1 MNIQIIKKS
10 IFFIFSVVV
19 SVTLIWL
26 GFYTLKENYSR
37 DLKSIHQQK
46 GTIEHT
52 EVVLKRTKATG
63 KYSIYFNLK
72 ILKIKLN
79 TTNEVF
85 YSHNTSQNYTELA
98 RKLKKGTKVLVYYKK
113 LNQGEIANNVLQL
126 TSDNEVLL
134 THESYKAKEYFAGVV
149 MLLLGVLLLLLSV
162 FLLKN

>member
-1 MNIQIIKKS
+1 MNIKTIKKS
-10 IFFIFSVVV
+10 IFFVFSIGV
-19 SVTLIWL
+19 SILLIWL
-26 GFYTLKENYSR
+26 GFSTLKENYSR

-52 EVVLKRTKATG
+52 KVVLKRTKATG

-85 YSHNTSQNYTELA
+85 YSYNNNQNYAELT
-98 RKLKKGTKVLVYYKK
+98 RKLKEGTKVLVYYKK
-113 LNQGEIANNVLQL
+113 LNQGEIANNVLKL
-126 TSDNEVLL
+126 ISEDEVLL
-134 THESYKAKEYFAGVV
+134 THESYKAKEYFAGIVM
-149 MLLLGVLLLLLSV
+149 MLLGFLLLLLSV